1 MENIDRCKVEE
12 MKSEEYEYLVELE
25 KYLKGVVENV
35 EAIMTKK
42 NAEMK

>member
-1 MENIDRCKVEE
+1 MENIERGKAEE
-12 MKSEEYEYLVELE
+12 MNSEEYKYLVELE
-25 KYLKGVVENV
+25 RYLKGVVQNV

>member
-1 MENIDRCKVEE
+1 MENIDRWKVEE
-12 MKSEEYEYLVELE
+12 MKSEEYQYLVELE